1 MKYEHISRQIDLIPT
16 TILHEPITI
25 VGAGSIGSFAALALA
40 KMGFHNL
47 TVIDHDKVD
56 VVNMSCQ
63 FHGFLDIDQPKAT
76 ALKKRIEEITLGMTK
91 VSAHVEKWE
100 GRPLDGIVVAAV
112 DSMAVR
118 KHLWDM
124 ATDNLKTKLVIDS
137 RMGAELALLY
147 AMNPHDLDDRRDYP
161 KSLYT
166 DDEAAKVPCTQKS
179 TTHCAILL
187 GATVAQVIKD
197 YLVSSGRTYPRTMD
211 WSIKSY
217 AIQSWNKQELKN
229 KD

>member
-16 TILHEPITI
+16 SILNEPITI
-25 VGAGSIGSFAALALA
+25 VGAGSIGSFAALSLA

-56 VVNMSCQ
+56 TVNMSCQ
-63 FHGFLDIDQPKAT
+63 FHGFFDVGQPKAT
-76 ALKKRIEEITLGMTK
+76 ALKKRVEEITLGHTK
-91 VSAHVEKWE
+91 VTAHVEKWE

-124 ATDNLKTKLVIDS
+124 ATNNFKTKIVVDA

-147 AMNPHDLDDRRDYP
+147 VMNPHDVADRNDYP
-161 KSLYT
+161 KSLYS
-166 DDEAAKVPCTQKS
+166 DDEASKVPCTQKS
-179 TTHCAILL
+179 TTHCAIMAGSL
-187 GATVAQVIKD
+187 VAQAIKD
-197 YLVSSGRTYPRTMD
+197 YLLSPTKGYPRALD
-211 WSIKSY
+211 WNMKDYSMK
-217 AIQSWNKQELKN
+217 AWLK
-229 KD
+229 